1 MPFPQPFSTAHP
13 RTYTRIRAVALLGVL
28 LFAVSLLLGGRGVS
42 AQISTSRRPVAL
54 SPATASAPSGRITA
68 ITTAFRAAGLPVDDL
83 ASQPLGPSGP
93 SGPPATEAEAW
104 AFSNPAVAP
113 SGGRV
118 LLFADT
124 ARLNKKAAWYTR
136 SGAGAT
142 ITAHGTVLLWL
153 DPALPPADAARYRQV
168 LDALP

>member
-1 MPFPQPFSTAHP
+1 MPFPQPFPTAHP
-13 RTYTRIRAVALLGVL
+13 RTYTRIRVAALVGVL
-28 LFAVSLLLGGRGVS
+28 LLAASLLLGGRGVS
-42 AQISTSRRPVAL
+42 AQISTYRRPLTL
-54 SPATASAPSGRITA
+54 SPTTPSTPSERITA

-83 ASQPLGPSGP
+83 APQPLGLSGP

-118 LLFADT
+118 LLFTDAE
-124 ARLNKKAAWYTR
+124 RLSKKAAWYTQ

-153 DPALPPADAARYRQV
+153 DPALPPADAAHYRQA
-168 LDALP
+168 LDTLP

>member
-13 RTYTRIRAVALLGVL
+13 RTYTCIRAVALLGVL
-28 LFAVSLLLGGRGVS
+28 LLAVSLLLGVRGVS
-42 AQISTSRRPVAL
+42 AQTSTYRRPAAL
-54 SPATASAPSGRITA
+54 FPTTPSTPSVRITA

-83 ASQPLGPSGP
+83 AAQPLGPSSP

-113 SGGRV
+113 SGGRL
-118 LLFADT
+118 LLFAD
-124 ARLNKKAAWYTR
+124 AERLSKKAAWYTQN
-136 SGAGAT
+136 GVGAT

-153 DPALPPADAARYRQV
+153 DPALPPADAAHYRQV
-168 LDALP
+168 LEALS